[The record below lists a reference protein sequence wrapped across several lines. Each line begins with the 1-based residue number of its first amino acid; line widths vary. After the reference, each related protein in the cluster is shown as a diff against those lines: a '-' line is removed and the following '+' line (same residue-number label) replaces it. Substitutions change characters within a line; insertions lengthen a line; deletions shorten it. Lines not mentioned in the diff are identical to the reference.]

1 MLHKNDVLV
10 IEPVL
15 EDRKTISRLLSS
27 NLFSIY
33 FLDKVEEASIFFD
46 KLIPHIII
54 ANIDLNPK
62 ESAEQLVSLL
72 DFLPDEIS
80 IFAMSK
86 KPDSSIC
93 RKLLDKGIRQ
103 VFPKP
108 LQGMITSV
116 AIKEAVDLQGPIV
129 MKIKSHPTK
138 INIQS
143 TILAFG
149 ESDVLVRTNLIPSA
163 LKNIHAEGKLFDSI
177 FRNPKVFLM
186 TENKLLNF
194 SEDYLTLTM
203 LGLTNEDLKA
213 IRAKVLHWE
222 ILE

>member
-33 FLDKVEEASIFFD
+33 FLDKIEEASAFFD

-62 ESAEQLVSLL
+62 ESANQLVSLL
-72 DFLPDEIS
+72 DFLPDEIP

-93 RKLLDKGIRQ
+93 RKLQDKGIRQ

-108 LQGMITSV
+108 LQGWIT
-116 AIKEAVDLQGPIV
+116 
-129 MKIKSHPTK
+129 
-138 INIQS
+138 
-143 TILAFG
+143 
-149 ESDVLVRTNLIPSA
+149 
-163 LKNIHAEGKLFDSI
+163 
-177 FRNPKVFLM
+177 
-186 TENKLLNF
+186 
-194 SEDYLTLTM
+194 
-203 LGLTNEDLKA
+203 
-213 IRAKVLHWE
+213 
-222 ILE
+222 